1 MAVKILYGAR
11 IAPSRAVPTS
21 GGVAVWNLAKY
32 KWEVGDV
39 LTVDPTNETLEKAD
53 NATTG
58 PVGLAQEYRREVTGT
73 DYSVDQTYASLKGS
87 LIMDETYLETSRYAS
102 GASFTAGNSV
112 YVDANGLI
120 TETPGAIV
128 IGKVIEVGSAD
139 ITMLFSPQYV
149 A

>member
-1 MAVKILYGAR
+1 MSVKILYGAR
-11 IAPSRAVPTS
+11 IAPSYSVPTS
-21 GGVAVWNLAKY
+21 GGVAVWNLDKY

-39 LTVDPTNETLEKAD
+39 LTIDPTTEMLEKAS
-53 NATTG
+53 NTSTG

-87 LIMDETYLETSRYAS
+87 LIMGETYLETDRYAS
-102 GASFTAGNSV
+102 GASFTAGNSL
-112 YVDANGLI
+112 YIDADGLV
-120 TETPGAIV
+120 TESVNSLV
-128 IGKVIEVGSAD
+128 IGKVMEVGTSD